1 MRAAL
6 ITGRRQ
12 VELQVFPDPD
22 PGVREVVVDVTFC
35 GVCGTDAHAWSSGKP
50 YPPAVCGHEWTGYVP
65 HAGASAGLQEG
76 DRVVVAVPAS
86 CGTCGYC
93 LHGDP
98 DHCAKTMEVAVGGGP
113 SAPPH

>member
-50 YPPAVCGHEWTGYVP
+50 YTPAICGHEWTGTIRAVGP
-65 HAGASAGLQEG
+65 AVIGMTAGE
-76 DRVVVAVPAS
+76 RVVVAVPPA
-86 CGTCGYC
+86 CGRCPHC

-98 DHCAKTMEVAVGGGP
+98 EHCARILEA
-113 SAPPH
+113 